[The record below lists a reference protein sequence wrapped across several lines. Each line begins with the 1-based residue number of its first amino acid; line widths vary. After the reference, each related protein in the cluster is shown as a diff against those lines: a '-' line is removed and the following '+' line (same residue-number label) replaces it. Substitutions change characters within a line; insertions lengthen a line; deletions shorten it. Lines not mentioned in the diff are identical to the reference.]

1 MKQNVK
7 VVFDR
12 KNQAAKTGTG
22 KIEICVYL
30 NRDERKWETVGSSDV
45 ESWEVAAQSRNILV
59 KVKHYEQIIS
69 AMKMLGE
76 DMTIENF
83 NKHVFQAK
91 APSKPEEHV
100 LHNGNDLRQSFVAFC
115 REHLEKEGLAKN
127 SVKDHKVVFNAVEE
141 SGILNTFADLTKANV
156 IAFDAWLRRQNNKS
170 DYTINGYHKKVRK
183 YTKIL
188 WRLEMISSDPY
199 EYVRF
204 PKGSNKERV
213 PLVEDELVKIR
224 QAECSGRIER
234 ARDLFIFMAYTGLA
248 YCDMAVFN
256 FSTMTEAHSDYTYID
271 GSRLKTGSNFFTPIL
286 PPAMDVLKKYNYKL
300 PVISNQKINDYLDIL
315 RERLGINK
323 KVTCHIAR
331 HSFATLILSY
341 DLPIENLKRMLGHK
355 NITTTQIYGKIL
367 KSNVEKNVSTKLKDL
382 K

>member
-1 MKQNVK
+1 MKERVK
-7 VVFDR
+7 VVYDR
-12 KNQAAKTGTG
+12 KGTVKKTGVG
-22 KIEICVYL
+22 KVELQIYL
-30 NRDERKWETVGSSDV
+30 TWTQRKWVTVGTATPDD
-45 ESWEVAAQSRNILV
+45 WEVLAQSVNVRTKI
-59 KVKHYEQIIS
+59 KYYESIIR
-69 AMKMLGE
+69 AMETLNE

-83 NKHVFQAK
+83 NNHTMEDAVTANTDKSHFY
-91 APSKPEEHV
+91 
-100 LHNGNDLRQSFVAFC
+100 NGNDLRQSFVEFC
-115 REHLEKEGLAKN
+115 REHLEQEGLAKN
-127 SVKDHKVVFNAVEE
+127 SVKDHNVVFNAVEA

-224 QAECSGRIER
+224 EAECTGRIDR
-234 ARDLFIFMAYTGLA
+234 ARDLFVFMAYTGLA
-248 YCDMAVFN
+248 YCDMSAFRFN
-256 FSTMTEAHSDYTYID
+256 TMTEEHTDYTYID
-271 GSRLKTGSNFFTPIL
+271 GSRMKTGSNFFTPIL
-286 PPAMDVLKKYNYKL
+286 PPAMEVLKKYNYKL
-300 PVISNQKINDYLDIL
+300 PHISNQKINDYLDIL

-341 DLPIENLKRMLGHK
+341 DIPIENLKRMLGHK

-367 KSNVEKNVSTKLKDL
+367 KSNVEKNVTMKLKGL

>member
-234 ARDLFIFMAYTGLA
+234 SRDLFIFMAYTGLA

-367 KSNVEKNVSTKLKDL
+367 KSNVEKNVSTKLKNL

>member
-30 NRDERKWETVGSSDV
+30 NRDERKWETVGSSEE
-45 ESWEVAAQSRNILV
+45 ESWEVAAQSRNIQA
-59 KVKHYEQIIS
+59 KVKHYEQIIN

-91 APSKPEEHV
+91 APSKPEENV
-100 LHNGNDLRQSFVAFC
+100 LHNGNDLRQSFVEFC

-127 SVKDHKVVFNAVEE
+127 SVKDHKVVFNAVEA

-213 PLVEDELVKIR
+213 PLVEDELLKIR
-224 QAECSGRIER
+224 QAECSGRIDR
-234 ARDLFIFMAYTGLA
+234 ARDLFVFMAYTGLA
-248 YCDMAVFN
+248 YCDMSVFN
-256 FSTMTEAHSDYTYID
+256 YGTMTEEHTDYTYID

-341 DLPIENLKRMLGHK
+341 DMPIENLKRMLGHK

-367 KSNVEKNVSTKLKDL
+367 KANVEKNVTMKLKGL
-382 K
+382 R

>member
-1 MKQNVK
+1 MTKHVK
-7 VVFDR
+7 VIFDR
-12 KNQAAKTGTG
+12 RKTAAKVGTG
-22 KIEICVYL
+22 FIDICVYL
-30 NRDERKWETVGSSDV
+30 KAGERKFEIVGNSTPSEWES
-45 ESWEVAAQSRNILV
+45 AAQSRNIQA
-59 KVKHYEQIIS
+59 KVKHYEQIVS

-91 APSKPEEHV
+91 APSKPEENV
-100 LHNGNDLRQSFVAFC
+100 LHNGTDLRQSFVEFC
-115 REHLEKEGLAKN
+115 REHLEQEGLAKN
-127 SVKDHKVVFNAVEE
+127 SVKDHNVVFNAVEA

-188 WRLEMISSDPY
+188 WPLEMISSDPY

-224 QAECSGRIER
+224 EAECTGRIDR
-234 ARDLFIFMAYTGLA
+234 ARDLFVFMAYTGLA
-248 YCDMAVFN
+248 YCDMSVFN
-256 FSTMTEAHSDYTYID
+256 YSTMTEEHTDYTYID
-271 GSRLKTGSNFFTPIL
+271 GSRMKTGSNFFTPIL
-286 PPAMDVLKKYNYKL
+286 PPAMEVLKKYNYKL
-300 PVISNQKINDYLDIL
+300 PHISNQKINDYLDIL

-341 DLPIENLKRMLGHK
+341 DIPIENLKRMLGHK

-367 KSNVEKNVSTKLKDL
+367 KSNVEKNVTMKLKGL

>member
-213 PLVEDELVKIR
+213 PLGEDELVKIR

>member
-1 MKQNVK
+1 
-7 VVFDR
+7 
-12 KNQAAKTGTG
+12 
-22 KIEICVYL
+22 
-30 NRDERKWETVGSSDV
+30 
-45 ESWEVAAQSRNILV
+45 
-59 KVKHYEQIIS
+59 
-69 AMKMLGE
+69 
-76 DMTIENF
+76 
-83 NKHVFQAK
+83 
-91 APSKPEEHV
+91 
-100 LHNGNDLRQSFVAFC
+100 
-115 REHLEKEGLAKN
+115 
-127 SVKDHKVVFNAVEE
+127 
-141 SGILNTFADLTKANV
+141 
-156 IAFDAWLRRQNNKS
+156 
-170 DYTINGYHKKVRK
+170 
-183 YTKIL
+183 
-188 WRLEMISSDPY
+188 
-199 EYVRF
+199 
-204 PKGSNKERV
+204 
-213 PLVEDELVKIR
+213 
-224 QAECSGRIER
+224 
-234 ARDLFIFMAYTGLA
+234 MAYTGLA

-367 KSNVEKNVSTKLKDL
+367 KSNVEKNVSTKLKNL

>member
-1 MKQNVK
+1 MKERVK
-7 VVFDR
+7 VVYDR
-12 KNQAAKTGTG
+12 KGTVKKTGVG
-22 KIEICVYL
+22 KVELQIYL
-30 NRDERKWETVGSSDV
+30 TWTQRKWVTVGNATPDD
-45 ESWEVAAQSRNILV
+45 WEVLAQSVNVRTKI
-59 KVKHYEQIIS
+59 KYYESIIR
-69 AMKMLGE
+69 AMETLNE

-83 NKHVFQAK
+83 NNHTMEDVVTANTDKSNFY
-91 APSKPEEHV
+91 
-100 LHNGNDLRQSFVAFC
+100 NGNDLRQSFVAFC

-188 WRLEMISSDPY
+188 WRLEMIASDPY

-248 YCDMAVFN
+248 YCDMAAFN